1 MTTDFN
7 LIKLWHNIK
16 TKVLKDRK
24 IKKIHSNYNINSN
37 IEQLSD
43 NETDKTYNEILN
55 KKKFIKN
62 NRNKNLIKKDNYNIK
77 MYNKRDKSLDI
88 VRNNNDNYEIVMPYQ
103 RYKNNFVLDKK
114 KILELKFVLDKKKL
128 LELDNELKIT
138 NNNLNII

>member
-43 NETDKTYNEILN
+43 NESDKTYNEILN
-55 KKKFIKN
+55 KTKFIKN
-62 NRNKNLIKKDNYNIK
+62 NRKKNLIKTDNYNIK

>member
-7 LIKLWHNIK
+7 LIKIWHNIK
-16 TKVLKDRK
+16 AQVLKDRK

-43 NETDKTYNEILN
+43 NESDKTYNEILN
-55 KKKFIKN
+55 KTEFIKN
-62 NRNKNLIKKDNYNIK
+62 NRKKNSIKTDNYNIK

-103 RYKNNFVLDKK
+103 RYKNNFVLNKK
-114 KILELKFVLDKKKL
+114 KILELEFVLDKKEL

>member
-7 LIKLWHNIK
+7 LIKIWHNIK
-16 TKVLKDRK
+16 IKVLKDRK

-37 IEQLSD
+37 IKQLSD
-43 NETDKTYNEILN
+43 NESDKTYNEILN
-55 KKKFIKN
+55 KTKFIKN
-62 NRNKNLIKKDNYNIK
+62 NRKKNLIKTDNYNIK

-103 RYKNNFVLDKK
+103 RYKNNFVLNKK
-114 KILELKFVLDKKKL
+114 KNLELEFVLDKKEL
-128 LELDNELKIT
+128 LELDNQLKIT